1 MLHAPILAETRD
13 WSREG
18 PLDLAVIV
26 PTFNEAANVALLLAA
41 LAVALRGIVWEAI
54 FVDDDSPDGTAD
66 LVREFGRADPRIR
79 VLQRIGRRGLASAV
93 LEGMMATAA
102 PVLAVI
108 DADMQHDESLLPRLF
123 AAVRGGTHDLAVGS
137 RYAAGGGT
145 GAWDPGRLAGSRLAT
160 RLAGWVSPAPLGDPM
175 SGFFVI
181 SRAAM
186 MAAMPRLSGTGFKIL
201 LDLVTSSPRP
211 LRILEL
217 PYRFRT
223 REAGESKLDL
233 MVVAEYGTLLLDK
246 TLGRL
251 VPVRLVLFLGVGALG
266 LGVHLAVLGALLGLG
281 LAAFAAAQAVAV
293 GTAMTFNFA
302 LNNVFTYRDRR
313 LHGWR
318 FVRGLASFYAVCGI
332 GATANVGVG
341 AYLHGAH
348 GTWWAAGIA
357 GALIGAVWNFAASSV
372 VTWRP

>member
-1 MLHAPILAETRD
+1 MLHAPIIAEARD
-13 WSREG
+13 WSREA

-26 PTFNEAANVALLLAA
+26 PTFNEAGNVALLLAS
-41 LAVALRGIVWEAI
+41 LEVALRGIVWEAI

-66 LVREFGRADPRIR
+66 LVREFGRSNPRIR

-93 LEGMMATAA
+93 LEGMLATSA

-123 AAVRGGTHDLAVGS
+123 AAVRAGTHDIAVGS
-137 RYAAGGGT
+137 RYAEGGST
-145 GAWDPGRLAGSRLAT
+145 GEWDGSRLAGSQVAT
-160 RLAGWVSPAPLGDPM
+160 RLAGWVSRTPLRDPM
-175 SGFFVI
+175 SGFFVV
-181 SRAAM
+181 SREAM
-186 MAAMPRLSGTGFKIL
+186 MAALPRLSGTGFKIL

-223 REAGESKLDL
+223 RCAGESKLDL
-233 MVVAEYGTLLLDK
+233 MVGAEYLKLLLDK
-246 TLGRL
+246 SVGRL
-251 VPVRLVLFLGVGALG
+251 VPVRLLMF
-266 LGVHLAVLGALLGLG
+266 LAVGGLG
-281 LAAFAAAQAVAV
+281 LAVHLAILGSLLGLAGFAVAQTLAV

-318 FVRGLASFYAVCGI
+318 FVTGLLSFYAVCLV

-341 AYLHGAH
+341 AYVHGID
-348 GTWWAAGIA
+348 GSWWAAGLA
-357 GALIGAVWNFAASSV
+357 GAVIGAVWNFAASSV
-372 VTWRP
+372 VTWRK